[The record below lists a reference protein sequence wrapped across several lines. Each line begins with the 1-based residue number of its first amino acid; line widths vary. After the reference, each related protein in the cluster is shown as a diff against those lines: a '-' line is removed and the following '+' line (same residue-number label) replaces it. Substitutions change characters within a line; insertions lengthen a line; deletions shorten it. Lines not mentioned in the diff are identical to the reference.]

1 LRVAEQRKPS
11 EEYIVIRHRPGY
23 RVRRTMILL
32 TFSVCAAVIGYATG
46 MAQGGFRFSNAEQSR
61 ERLVDE
67 VEQLRDEN
75 RQMSQ
80 RLVNLERG
88 RAVDDQALN
97 QARRTIVGLETELA
111 SLQSELVFYKN
122 IMAPS
127 DSSRGLQ
134 IDRLNLRDAGETGS
148 YDFMVVLVQRGDN
161 KNYLSGSAEV
171 SVVGQRA
178 GEPESI
184 ALNELSEDVESADI
198 KLRFRYFQEV
208 KGRLTLPEDF
218 EPLEVQ
224 VMAKR
229 DGSGSAQVERTFDW
243 DELTEN

>member
-1 LRVAEQRKPS
+1 
-11 EEYIVIRHRPGY
+11 
-23 RVRRTMILL
+23 
-32 TFSVCAAVIGYATG
+32 
-46 MAQGGFRFSNAEQSR
+46 MAQSGFRFSSAEESS
-61 ERLVDE
+61 ERLIDR
-67 VEQLRDEN
+67 VEQLRTEN

-80 RLVNLERG
+80 QIVNLERG
-88 RAVDDQALN
+88 RAVDEQALN

-134 IDRLNLRDAGETGS
+134 IDRLALRSADAEGI

-161 KNYLSGSAEV
+161 KNFLSGAAEV
-171 SVVGQRA
+171 TIVGRRNDQS
-178 GEPESI
+178 ESI
-184 ALNELSEDVESADI
+184 ALKEVSEDIESTDI

-208 KGRLTLPEDF
+208 KGRLQLPEGF
-218 EPLEVQ
+218 EPLEVK

-229 DGSGSAQVERTFDW
+229 DGSGSARVERTFDW

>member
-1 LRVAEQRKPS
+1 MAEQKKPS

-23 RVRRTMILL
+23 RVRRTAILL
-32 TFSVCAAVIGYATG
+32 AFSIFAAMIGYATG
-46 MAQGGFRFSNAEQSR
+46 MAQSGFRFSSAEESS
-61 ERLVDE
+61 ERLIDR
-67 VEQLRDEN
+67 VEQLRTEN

-80 RLVNLERG
+80 QVVNLERG
-88 RAVDDQALN
+88 RAVDEQALN

-111 SLQSELVFYKN
+111 SLQSELVFFKN

-134 IDRLNLRDAGETGS
+134 IDRLALRSADAEGI

-161 KNYLSGSAEV
+161 KNFLSGAAEV
-171 SVVGQRA
+171 TIA
-178 GEPESI
+178 GRRDDQSESI
-184 ALNELSEDVESADI
+184 ALKDVSEDIESTDI

-208 KGRLTLPEDF
+208 KGRLQLPEGF
-218 EPLEVQ
+218 EPLEVK

-229 DGSGSAQVERTFDW
+229 DGSGSARVERTFDW

>member
-1 LRVAEQRKPS
+1 MTDQKKPS

-23 RVRRTMILL
+23 RVRRTLILL
-32 TFSVCAAVIGYATG
+32 VFTVAAAIIGYATG
-46 MAQGGFRFSNAEQSR
+46 MAQGGFRFSTAEESR
-61 ERLVDE
+61 ERLS
-67 VEQLRDEN
+67 EQVALLRSEN
-75 RQMSQ
+75 RKMSQ
-80 RLVNLERG
+80 QIVNLERG
-88 RAVDDQALN
+88 RAVDEQALS

-122 IMAPS
+122 IMAPNE
-127 DSSRGLQ
+127 SSRGLQ
-134 IDRLNLRDAGETGS
+134 IDRLAMRSAGTSGVF
-148 YDFMVVLVQRGDN
+148 DFMVVLVQRGDN

-171 SVVGQRA
+171 DIVGMRNEQR
-178 GEPESI
+178 ETI
-184 ALNELSEDVESADI
+184 ALRELSDDIESTNI

-208 KGRLTLPEDF
+208 KGRLQLPEDF

>member
-1 LRVAEQRKPS
+1 
-11 EEYIVIRHRPGY
+11 
-23 RVRRTMILL
+23 MILL
-32 TFSVCAAVIGYATG
+32 IFSVATAIIGYVTG
-46 MAQGGFRFSNAEQSR
+46 MAQGGFRFSSAERSQ
-61 ERLVDE
+61 ERLVDQ
-67 VEQLRDEN
+67 VEQLRGDN

-80 RLVNLERG
+80 QIVNLERG
-88 RAVDDQALN
+88 RAVDEQALN

-127 DSSRGLQ
+127 ESSRGLQ
-134 IDRLNLRDAGETGS
+134 IDRLTMRDAGASGAF
-148 YDFMVVLVQRGDN
+148 DFMVVLVQRGDN
-161 KNYLSGSAEV
+161 KNYLSGSAQV
-171 SVVGQRA
+171 SIVGQRN
-178 GEPESI
+178 EERETI
-184 ALNELSEDVESADI
+184 ALTELSDDVESRDI

-208 KGRLTLPEDF
+208 KGRLRLPEDF

-229 DGSGSAQVERTFDW
+229 DGSASAQVERTFDW

>member
-1 LRVAEQRKPS
+1 MTEQKKPS

-23 RVRRTMILL
+23 RVRRTLILL
-32 TFSVCAAVIGYATG
+32 AFSVGAAVIGYATG
-46 MAQGGFRFSNAEQSR
+46 MAQSGFRFSTAEESR
-61 ERLVDE
+61 ERLSGQ
-67 VEQLRDEN
+67 VEQMRSAN
-75 RQMSQ
+75 RRMSQ
-80 RLVNLERG
+80 DLVNLERG
-88 RAVDDQALN
+88 RAIDEQALN
-97 QARRTIVGLETELA
+97 QARRTIVELETRQA

-127 DSSRGLQ
+127 ESSRGLQ
-134 IDRLNLRDAGETGS
+134 IDRARVRDAGSGV

-171 SVVGQRA
+171 GVIGLRNKQK
-178 GEPESI
+178 ETI
-184 ALNELSEDVESADI
+184 ALKELSDDIEKTDI

-208 KGRLTLPEDF
+208 KGSLRLPEDF

-224 VMAKR
+224 VTARR
-229 DGSGSAQVERTFDW
+229 DESGSAQVERTFDW